1 MQSKIDYNRLAQLLG
16 MLGSDF
22 DGEVVNAARLAHKL
36 VTTSGLC
43 WADVIKN
50 TPACGSAP
58 LGAQTG
64 RRRRGRGGKVSEDND
79 LDAATEAGFS
89 AGVKQKPAQSVRTYN
104 WRQWAEDI
112 VRLEEDCLSAWEIN
126 FFGSYAASRRVEPS
140 DKQRAIF
147 VRVAERLD
155 LALPERPRPENE
167 NAL

>member
-1 MQSKIDYNRLAQLLG
+1 MC
-16 MLGSDF
+16 GSDF
-22 DGEVVNAARLAHKL
+22 DGEVVNAARAAHRLANDL
-36 VTTSGLC
+36 GGWEV
-43 WADVIKN
+43 VIN
-50 TPACGSAP
+50 ASRNPP

-64 RRRRGRGGKVSEDND
+64 RRRGGGGKVSEDND
-79 LDAATEAGFS
+79 LDAATEADFS

-155 LALPERPRPENE
+155 LALPERPRPENG